1 MTITSTQ
8 AKANVRK
15 GKECERMAAR
25 FLTVALGLP
34 EDRQVIR
41 YVRAGHSAAKD
52 PGDLDAGQGLICSV
66 KDSERLYVATWLQE
80 LDEMAG
86 PDTAVR
92 FLIHK
97 WRQHPI
103 ATWHVYVRA
112 GMLVPLTTVERD
124 EASSVQLIEVWARRV
139 RHATPGE
146 RLRVPVRL
154 DLGAFATMLV
164 LSGFGEHRYQHIEET

>member
-1 MTITSTQ
+1 VTITSSQ
-8 AKANVRK
+8 AAANVRK

-25 FLTVALGLP
+25 FLTVAMGLP
-34 EDRQVIR
+34 PDRKVIR
-41 YVRAGHSAAKD
+41 YVRAGHSAAVD

-66 KDSERLYVATWLQE
+66 KDAERARITEWLQE
-80 LDEMAG
+80 LDDMAG

-103 ATWHVYVRA
+103 ATWHTYVRA
-112 GMLVPLTTVERD
+112 GILVPLTTVERD
-124 EASSVQLIEVWARRV
+124 EASSTQLIEVWARRV
-139 RHATPGE
+139 RHASPGE
-146 RLRVPVRL
+146 RLRAPVRL

-164 LSGFGEHRYQHIEET
+164 LSGFGQPFHQHIEET